1 LDIRDILMDHADMD
15 NSFGIWHTL
24 RPYGWKLGTN
34 HNFATIREHMP
45 NTIYQKPYR
54 AVIEWLKDERKKG
67 GHSMRAIAIALSV
80 PHTWVAKV
88 EGGERRLDLLE
99 YVRLCAV
106 LGADPA
112 TGLRMVVEQLGAS
125 FKKAAPAAAS
135 AAAAG
140 SKARSGSA
148 KKAVGGTSKAKA
160 QTAGRKPK
168 SAAKSKAR

>member
-1 LDIRDILMDHADMD
+1 
-15 NSFGIWHTL
+15 
-24 RPYGWKLGTN
+24 
-34 HNFATIREHMP
+34 MP
-45 NTIYQKPYR
+45 NTIHTKPYR
-54 AVIEWLKDERKKG
+54 AVIEWLKDQRKSG
-67 GHSMRAIAIALSV
+67 GSSMRAIAIALSV

-112 TGLRMVVEQLGAS
+112 TGLQMVVEQLGTS
-125 FKKAAPAAAS
+125 VKKVVPAAAN
-135 AAAAG
+135 AAAAE

-148 KKAVGGTSKAKA
+148 KKAGGDSKTKT
-160 QTAGRKPK
+160 QTAERKPK